1 MSIIESATQEDSVGQ
16 SIKDMRTKDQ
26 CYILRKQI
34 EFITSDIIT
43 RANNQLIL
51 MKPYL
56 KFVGYKFDDMIFD
69 LRSLIFQNQM
79 DQKMQNEEDDFN
91 AMLNFENPDTMQDD
105 YLIMMINKTEITDL
119 SYEFQYNE
127 LQDAFWNV

>member
-1 MSIIESATQEDSVGQ
+1 
-16 SIKDMRTKDQ
+16 
-26 CYILRKQI
+26 
-34 EFITSDIIT
+34 
-43 RANNQLIL
+43 

-91 AMLNFENPDTMQDD
+91 AMLNFENPDTM
-105 YLIMMINKTEITDL
+105 
-119 SYEFQYNE
+119 
-127 LQDAFWNV
+127 